1 MDHLYGK
8 FADSQIEKTKKSIR
22 SSIYFLLL
30 CVDPNTSSDYQNID
44 VNKTFDNLLYKLDG
58 FNSLLQFPPEIV
70 DIMCLLK
77 AAQNLY
83 NGENFSFKKYRKLIL
98 DAGAEVLKIEEVS

>member
-1 MDHLYGK
+1 MEHLYGK
-8 FADSQIEKTKKSIR
+8 FADSQIKKTKKSIR
-22 SSIYFLLL
+22 GSIYFLLL
-30 CVDPNTSSDYQNID
+30 CVDPNTSSDYQDID

-58 FNSLLQFPPEIV
+58 FNSLLQFPQVIV

-83 NGENFSFKKYRKLIL
+83 NSENFSFKKYRKLIL